1 MTTTLFVMLAIV
13 ILVAVIG
20 VMGAI
25 LGAERKKN
33 KELDAQVK
41 IKQKEL
47 EAVIE
52 YEGKTSDNR
61 KERKEKEKEVENAK
75 DEKDILDS
83 VNSVIADN
91 NKLCNKS
98 KK

>member
-47 EAVIE
+47 ETVIE
-52 YEGKTSDNR
+52 YEEKAGDNR
-61 KERKEKEKEVENAK
+61 KERKEKEKEVENAES
-75 DEKDILDS
+75 EKDILDS

-91 NKLCNKS
+91 NKLRNKS

>member
-1 MTTTLFVMLAIV
+1 MLAIV
-13 ILVAVIG
+13 ILVAVIA

-25 LGAERKKN
+25 ISTERKKN
-33 KELDAQVK
+33 KQLEDQVK

-52 YEGKTSDNR
+52 YEEKERGNR

-75 DEKDILDS
+75 SENDILDS
-83 VNSVIADN
+83 VNSVVADN

>member
-52 YEGKTSDNR
+52 YEEKTSVNR
-61 KERKEKEKEVENAK
+61 KGRKEKEKEVENAK
-75 DEKDILDS
+75 DENDILDA

-91 NKLCNKS
+91 NKLRNKS